1 LRTTTN
7 AALAAF
13 FVSGGRILRNTM
25 QHPRPGI
32 SRLYAASG
40 CLLAALSV
48 ALAAY
53 ASHGLTGEAQSRLV
67 LASAFA
73 FAHGLALAALA
84 GHTVRITKSIAL
96 GALLLGTVLF
106 SGSLAGAALRDHS
119 TALAPLGGMLLIG
132 GWLLLAV
139 HSLRR

>member
-1 LRTTTN
+1 M
-7 AALAAF
+7 
-13 FVSGGRILRNTM
+13 RNTM

-32 SRLYAASG
+32 SRIYAALG
-40 CLLAALSV
+40 CLLCGAAV

-53 ASHGLTGEAQSRLV
+53 ASHGVTGEAQARLGM
-67 LASAFA
+67 AAAFA

-96 GALLLGTVLF
+96 GALLLGTAMF
-106 SGSLAGAALRDHS
+106 SGSLAAAVFRDVS
-119 TALAPLGGMLLIG
+119 TALAPLGGMLMIG
-132 GWLLLAV
+132 GWVLLAF

>member
-1 LRTTTN
+1 M
-7 AALAAF
+7 
-13 FVSGGRILRNTM
+13 RNTM

-40 CLLAALSV
+40 CLLAAAAV

-53 ASHGLTGEAQSRLV
+53 ASHAVTGEAQARLG
-67 LASAFA
+67 LAAAFA
-73 FAHGLALAALA
+73 FAHGVALAALA
-84 GHTVRITKSIAL
+84 GHTVRVTKSIAL
-96 GALLLGTVLF
+96 GALLLGTLLF
-106 SGSLAGAALRDHS
+106 SGSLAGAVFRDLS

-132 GWLLLAV
+132 GWLTLAV

>member
-1 LRTTTN
+1 M
-7 AALAAF
+7 
-13 FVSGGRILRNTM
+13 RNTM

-40 CLLAALSV
+40 CLLAAASV

-53 ASHGLTGEAQSRLV
+53 AAHGVTGEAQARL
-67 LASAFA
+67 AIAAAFA

-84 GHTVRITKSIAL
+84 GHTERLLKTLAL
-96 GALLLGTVLF
+96 GAMLLGTLLF